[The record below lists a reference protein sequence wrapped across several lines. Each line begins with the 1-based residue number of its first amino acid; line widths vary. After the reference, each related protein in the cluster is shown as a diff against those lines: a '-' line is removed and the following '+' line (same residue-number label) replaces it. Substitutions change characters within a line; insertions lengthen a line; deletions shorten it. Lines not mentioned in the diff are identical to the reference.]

1 MMQRESSASAGN
13 HTRLTIQ
20 GPIESTYRRTLLFIA
35 PPGSVSDS
43 MMAAVEREFGWIS
56 AHNVPEAR
64 LACTRFGAEV
74 QLILVD
80 ARLLGD
86 FNAHAGALAA
96 VHPYAATAVMAPAP
110 DDFGAGLM
118 RSLNLHT
125 ARGVLPMDVNIDI
138 WLSIIRIMLKGGKYF
153 PPAMYSRLRY
163 LETGGHDVPIED
175 RPGGHSEQ
183 WSRTMD
189 ELTVRELEVLAMVAR
204 GHQNKIIAADLGLSE
219 HTVKI
224 HIHNIIRKLG
234 VHNRTEAAAIYFEYV
249 NRRQPDGG
257 QDQEGEES
265 SEAGQSLDATGKRA
279 AGL

>member
-1 MMQRESSASAGN
+1 
-13 HTRLTIQ
+13 
-20 GPIESTYRRTLLFIA
+20 
-35 PPGSVSDS
+35 
-43 MMAAVEREFGWIS
+43 
-56 AHNVPEAR
+56 
-64 LACTRFGAEV
+64 
-74 QLILVD
+74 
-80 ARLLGD
+80 
-86 FNAHAGALAA
+86 
-96 VHPYAATAVMAPAP
+96 
-110 DDFGAGLM
+110 
-118 RSLNLHT
+118 
-125 ARGVLPMDVNIDI
+125 
-138 WLSIIRIMLKGGKYF
+138 
-153 PPAMYSRLRY
+153 
-163 LETGGHDVPIED
+163 
-175 RPGGHSEQ
+175 
-183 WSRTMD
+183 MD